1 MKRILLGTLVG
12 TAMTL
17 SLAVTAPA
25 ADDYYL
31 VDRITEYPDHYL
43 VELIGRGPDQPV
55 YRSGT
60 ANTGRVAPPAPA
72 VSPGDS
78 PSPAH
83 PGGPLA
89 PTPAQP
95 ENRFPPPDNSEKAY
109 LAESIKSLQNERQEL
124 IRSDPSL
131 SPDERR
137 WRQERAREIMN
148 EIRSLTARMS
158 GSR

>member
-43 VELIGRGPDQPV
+43 VELIGRSPDQPAH
-55 YRSGT
+55 RP
-60 ANTGRVAPPAPA
+60 APGSSARTESPAPA
-72 VSPGDS
+72 V
-78 PSPAH
+78 PAGEAQSSSQ
-83 PGGPLA
+83 PGGPL
-89 PTPAQP
+89 PPPPVPP
-95 ENRFPPPDNSEKAY
+95 ENRSPSTENGEKAY

-124 IRSDPSL
+124 IRSDPSMG
-131 SPDERR
+131 PDERR
-137 WRQERAREIMN
+137 WRQERAREIMT
-148 EIRSLTARMS
+148 EIRSLTTRMS
-158 GSR
+158 GGR

>member
-1 MKRILLGTLVG
+1 MKWNLPGTLVG

-25 ADDYYL
+25 VDDYYL
-31 VDRITEYPDHYL
+31 VDRITEFPDHYL
-43 VELIGRGPDQPV
+43 VELIGRGSDQPV

-60 ANTGRVAPPAPA
+60 ANAGRVESPAPA
-72 VSPGDS
+72 VSPGDA

-83 PGGPLA
+83 PGGPL
-89 PTPAQP
+89 PPPPAQP
-95 ENRFPPPDNSEKAY
+95 ENRPPPPDNSEKAY

-131 SPDERR
+131 GPDERR